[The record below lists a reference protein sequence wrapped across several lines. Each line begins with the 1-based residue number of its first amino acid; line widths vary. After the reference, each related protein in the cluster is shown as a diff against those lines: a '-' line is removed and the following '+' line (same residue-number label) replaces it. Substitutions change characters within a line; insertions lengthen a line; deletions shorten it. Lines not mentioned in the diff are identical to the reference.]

1 MTDPKT
7 NTSTPLAIFLN
18 IFGLSSFECIFH
30 KIYNYAKNNPKTFTA
45 IYSVISGILFFY
57 LKALVYCFQAGRYF
71 SYNINYQYIEVN
83 NGIFYLAIE
92 FMAVLCL
99 TLLSNL
105 LFLSICIDEKKK
117 KIIRMFTC
125 LFVEFILLW
134 WIVVCLTD
142 CRLVDLLKAL
152 SAASFADN
160 ITLILSIILLI
171 IFINW
176 GALFCIINLSAE
188 RISPKTNSDNP
199 SVKSFNIIRYIALFL
214 ITCSFLAIIT
224 YICGSRYEANRVNYK
239 IIQENYTSSTD
250 ILNSKDNA
258 YTYTTTDNTKVLL
271 YAVILETKDNY
282 IMCPINCEDNKY
294 TINKSQSKIIQ
305 KYNIITYQCEDITDL
320 PSYLE

>member
-57 LKALVYCFQAGRYF
+57 LKALVYCFHVGRYF
-71 SYNINYQYIEVN
+71 NYNINYQYIEVN

-92 FMAVLCL
+92 FIAVIFLI
-99 TLLSNL
+99 LLSNTIVVAIYTNTSH
-105 LFLSICIDEKKK
+105 FK
-117 KIIRMFTC
+117 T
-125 LFVEFILLW
+125 ILL
-134 WIVVCLTD
+134 IIYLLESIFMLFISACLTD
-142 CRLVDLLKAL
+142 CSL
-152 SAASFADN
+152 
-160 ITLILSIILLI
+160 IILIKELI
-171 IFINW
+171 KLSYRELLPLFFFSLTLSLYTNIISIVFIF
-176 GALFCIINLSAE
+176 NLKYE
-188 RISPKTNSDNP
+188 RKHRKPNP
-199 SVKSFNIIRYIALFL
+199 NKPNAKPFNIRRYIAAFL
-214 ITCSFLAIIT
+214 ITCVFLAIAVFILG
-224 YICGSRYEANRVNYK
+224 IRYEANRVNYK
-239 IIQENYTSSTD
+239 IIQENYTSSTNS
-250 ILNSKDNA
+250 LNSNE